1 MKRLFRFISVTFGGG
16 RRLEEGLSSSKA
28 VPDTRHPMTQLLGMM
43 KNPEVMQ
50 DPEVVGRVKKGE
62 VTFVSNEGS
71 IKTLQ
76 YKDGPDGFVKITF
89 HNHEESAPQE

>member
-1 MKRLFRFISVTFGGG
+1 MKKFFRFVLVRFGRGG
-16 RRLEEGLSSSKA
+16 SLHEGLSSQKV

-50 DPEVVGRVKKGE
+50 DPEVVGKVKKGD

-89 HNHEESAPQE
+89 HNEGFSTH